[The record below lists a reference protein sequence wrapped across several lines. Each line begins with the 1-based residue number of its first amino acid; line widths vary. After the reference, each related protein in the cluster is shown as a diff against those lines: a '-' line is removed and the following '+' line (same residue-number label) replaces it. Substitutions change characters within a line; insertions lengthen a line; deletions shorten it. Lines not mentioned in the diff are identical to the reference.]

1 MRKSLILCLMALYI
15 LGATE
20 AYQLLKLPHL
30 FQHYKTHQ
38 QINREIGFSEFIDMH
53 YFTVQTYDNDYQQD
67 MQLPFKTSNRTI
79 SLLNFISLFAPKPFF
94 LKPIEFRS
102 VHQFIVS
109 NDDKRLFNR
118 LYTIFQ
124 PPR

>member
-1 MRKSLILCLMALYI
+1 MGLYI

-20 AYQLLKLPHL
+20 AYQLLKMPHL
-30 FQHYKTHQ
+30 FEHYATHQ
-38 QINREIGFSEFIDMH
+38 KINKNISFSEFIDMH
-53 YFTVQTYDNDYQQD
+53 YFSVQTYDNDYQQD

-94 LKPIEFRS
+94 LKPIEFS
-102 VHQFIVS
+102 NVTNFIVF
-109 NDDKRLFNR
+109 NDEKRRFNR
-118 LYTIFQ
+118 LDTIFQ